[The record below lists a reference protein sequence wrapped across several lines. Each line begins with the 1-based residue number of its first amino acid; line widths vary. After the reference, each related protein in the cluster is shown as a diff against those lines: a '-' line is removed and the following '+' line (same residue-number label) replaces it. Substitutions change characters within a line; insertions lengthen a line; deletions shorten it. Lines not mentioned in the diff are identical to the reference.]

1 MDEFQ
6 RWFADNGDNTHRINY
21 DLDKNSIVFDVG
33 GYEGDFAAKIYEK
46 YNSTVYVFEPVEE
59 FYNLI
64 QDRFKN
70 VDKIKVFKYG
80 LAAENKHVEINLDG
94 DQSSTHTLNNSK
106 KQTIE
111 LRKIDEV
118 IKKLKIEN
126 IDLIKINIEGEEF
139 PLLKYSIIKNI
150 TKKMKNIQVQFH
162 TFINFSSQKRRAIQ
176 HKLKETHSLTY
187 NYNFVWENWKKD
199 E

>member
-21 DLDKNSIVFDVG
+21 DLDENSIIFDVG

-64 QDRFKN
+64 QNRFKN

-80 LAAENKHVEINLDG
+80 LAAENKHVEISLDG
-94 DQSSTHTLNNSK
+94 DRSSTHTLNNSK

-118 IKKLKIEN
+118 IKELKIQN

-162 TFINFSSQKRRAIQ
+162 TFVEFSSQKRRAIQ
-176 HKLKETHSLTY
+176 HKLEETHSLTY